1 MSSYK
6 VDKESQDMM
15 KTILEGSLDELNV
28 LKSFLFKENIRIE
41 NEKRDLEELKNKVFE
56 DRERLKKESDEVNN
70 RIVIERKRLKE
81 EQQFFDKKMNILKNG
96 FEALEADRKALQN
109 ARKQFEY
116 ERGLYSSNRSST
128 IISKDNEDI
137 AISLF
142 KGVNSMLSL
151 KKRYKDLLKIF
162 HPDNMGGDHEMV
174 LAINKIYEQLKK
186 NYENSKII

>member
-128 IISKDNEDI
+128 IIPKDNEDI

-142 KGVNSMLSL
+142 KGVNSLLSL